1 MTDKQF
7 NWWIFGVSCASGL
20 SLGTAIMGL
29 VDTIKDNY
37 LERKIDRMREAN
49 CCKFDEIR
57 KGHEELM
64 KQFDE
69 WNKANKKLLEQAMKE
84 TKGA

>member
-7 NWWIFGVSCASGL
+7 NWWIFGVSCATGI

-37 LERKIDRMREAN
+37 LERKIDCMRDAN
-49 CCKFDEIR
+49 CCNFAEI
-57 KGHEELM
+57 KSEHKQLMEQFEVWKKENEELL
-64 KQFDE
+64 K
-69 WNKANKKLLEQAMKE
+69 QAMKE
-84 TKGA
+84 TD